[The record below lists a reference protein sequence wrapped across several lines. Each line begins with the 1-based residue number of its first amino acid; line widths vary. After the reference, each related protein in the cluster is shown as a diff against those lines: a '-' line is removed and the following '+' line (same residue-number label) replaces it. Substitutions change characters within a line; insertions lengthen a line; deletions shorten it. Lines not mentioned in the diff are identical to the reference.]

1 MKKIVFLTMFISFS
15 LTAVQCTK
23 TIEERIVERERT
35 NTILSGAT
43 VPTATIGSVGDYY
56 IDLTSVNLYG
66 PKTAEGWGTPVSL
79 RGLQGEKGSNGQE
92 APIPHIGNDGYW
104 YIGNTKTTVKAQGT
118 NGTNG
123 ITPTISEDGYW
134 IVNGQKTN
142 VKAKGDDGQNGTNG
156 QNGTTPT
163 ISIDNNGYW
172 VINGIKTDV
181 KAKGE
186 KGDKGNDGQNGTT
199 PSISIDN
206 NGYWVINGIKTD
218 VKAKGEK
225 GDKGNDGQN
234 GSNGKDGTTPI
245 ISIDNNGYWI
255 INGTKTDIKAKGEKG
270 DKGENGTNGKD
281 GTTPTITIDNN
292 GYWVINGTKTDVK
305 AKGEKG
311 DKGENGTNGK
321 DGTTPIIT
329 IDNDGYWVING
340 IKSNTKAKGEKGN
353 DGQNGADAPK
363 PNIKNG
369 YWYIGTENTGVKA
382 QGDQGERGLPGKD
395 GSKIYAGQGNPPA
408 NTGRE
413 GDYYINTEDKIFYG
427 PKTNT
432 GWPSTGISLSA
443 QQIITT
449 DYELSPD
456 GKTLLKWKNSNTH
469 FIDMNADP
477 KLKDVENIAELAFNG
492 EQVSYELRTFVIGN
506 KVKSIGAKAFNGC
519 FRLTTVEADENK
531 TTQITEIK
539 EQTFANCNHLQ
550 NIDIPSSVTTI
561 GKRAFIGCYKLTTV
575 ILPEK
580 VNKIEDQAFMQC
592 KNLHTL
598 IAHNPTA
605 FSINKK
611 AFIQTHLRNIY
622 VPSQKVDS
630 YKALNIDY
638 KDIIK

>member
-79 RGLQGEKGSNGQE
+79 RGLQGEKGSNGQD

-172 VINGIKTDV
+172 VINGIK
-181 KAKGE
+181 
-186 KGDKGNDGQNGTT
+186 
-199 PSISIDN
+199 
-206 NGYWVINGIKTD
+206 
-218 VKAKGEK
+218 
-225 GDKGNDGQN
+225 
-234 GSNGKDGTTPI
+234 
-245 ISIDNNGYWI
+245 
-255 INGTKTDIKAKGEKG
+255 
-270 DKGENGTNGKD
+270 
-281 GTTPTITIDNN
+281 
-292 GYWVINGTKTDVK
+292 
-305 AKGEKG
+305 
-311 DKGENGTNGK
+311 
-321 DGTTPIIT
+321 
-329 IDNDGYWVING
+329 
-340 IKSNTKAKGEKGN
+340 SNTKAKGEKGN

-363 PNIKNG
+363 PNIKDG
-369 YWYIGTENTGVKA
+369 YWYIGNVNTNIKA
-382 QGDQGERGLPGKD
+382 QGERGLPGKD

-413 GDYYINTEDKIFYG
+413 GDYYIDTENKIFYG

-432 GWPSTGISLSA
+432 GWPSTGLSLSA

-456 GKTLLKWKNSNTH
+456 GKTLLKWKNPNTR

-477 KLKDVENIAELAFNG
+477 KLKEVTKIGNNAFYGSINHIGDMELVSIFIGDNVTEIGTNAFNAC
-492 EQVSYELRTFVIGN
+492 YKL
-506 KVKSIGAKAFNGC
+506 KSVDLPDG
-519 FRLTTVEADENK
+519 
-531 TTQITEIK
+531 ITKINDG
-539 EQTFANCNHLQ
+539 TFANCVRLQ
-550 NIDIPSSVTTI
+550 LIYLPETVTTI
-561 GKRAFIGCYKLTTV
+561 DKNAFSGNIRLHSAFIL
-575 ILPEK
+575 
-580 VNKIEDQAFMQC
+580 
-592 KNLHTL
+592 
-598 IAHNPTA
+598 NPTA
-605 FSINKK
+605 FAIDPL
-611 AFIQTHLRNIY
+611 AFRGSGLRNIY
-622 VPSQKVDS
+622 VPSGKVDA
-630 YKALNIDY
+630 YKAANSTYQHL
-638 KDIIK
+638 IK

>member
-79 RGLQGEKGSNGQE
+79 RGLQGEKGSNGQD

-156 QNGTTPT
+156 QNGTTP
-163 ISIDNNGYW
+163 
-172 VINGIKTDV
+172 
-181 KAKGE
+181 
-186 KGDKGNDGQNGTT
+186 
-199 PSISIDN
+199 SISIDN

-218 VKAKGEK
+218 IKAKGE
-225 GDKGNDGQN
+225 KGNDGQN
-234 GSNGKDGTTPI
+234 GTNGKDGTTPT
-245 ISIDNNGYWI
+245 ISIDNNGYWV

-292 GYWVINGTKTDVK
+292 
-305 AKGEKG
+305 
-311 DKGENGTNGK
+311 
-321 DGTTPIIT
+321 
-329 IDNDGYWVING
+329 GYWVING

-413 GDYYINTEDKIFYG
+413 GDYYIDTEAKIFYG

-456 GKTLLKWKNSNTH
+456 GKTLLKWKNPNTR
-469 FIDMNADP
+469 FIDMNTDP
-477 KLKDVENIAELAFNG
+477 KLKEVTKIENNAFYGSINHVGDMELISIFIGDNVTEIGTNAFN
-492 EQVSYELRTFVIGN
+492 SCYKL
-506 KVKSIGAKAFNGC
+506 KSVDLPDG
-519 FRLTTVEADENK
+519 
-531 TTQITEIK
+531 ITKINDG
-539 EQTFANCNHLQ
+539 TFANCVRLQ
-550 NIDIPSSVTTI
+550 LIYLPETVTAIDKNAFSGNIRLHS
-561 GKRAFIGCYKLTTV
+561 AFIL
-575 ILPEK
+575 
-580 VNKIEDQAFMQC
+580 NS
-592 KNLHTL
+592 
-598 IAHNPTA
+598 TA
-605 FSINKK
+605 FVINPL
-611 AFIQTHLRNIY
+611 AFRGSGLRNIY
-622 VPSQKVDS
+622 VPSGQVDT
-630 YKALNIDY
+630 YKTANPTYQDL
-638 KDIIK
+638 IK

>member
-79 RGLQGEKGSNGQE
+79 RGLQGEKGSNGQD

-172 VINGIKTDV
+172 VINGIK
-181 KAKGE
+181 
-186 KGDKGNDGQNGTT
+186 
-199 PSISIDN
+199 
-206 NGYWVINGIKTD
+206 
-218 VKAKGEK
+218 
-225 GDKGNDGQN
+225 
-234 GSNGKDGTTPI
+234 
-245 ISIDNNGYWI
+245 
-255 INGTKTDIKAKGEKG
+255 
-270 DKGENGTNGKD
+270 
-281 GTTPTITIDNN
+281 
-292 GYWVINGTKTDVK
+292 
-305 AKGEKG
+305 
-311 DKGENGTNGK
+311 
-321 DGTTPIIT
+321 
-329 IDNDGYWVING
+329 
-340 IKSNTKAKGEKGN
+340 SNTKAKGEKGN

-363 PNIKNG
+363 PNIKDG
-369 YWYIGTENTGVKA
+369 YWYIGNVNTNIKA
-382 QGDQGERGLPGKD
+382 QGERGLPGKD

-413 GDYYINTEDKIFYG
+413 GDYYIDTEAKIFYG

-456 GKTLLKWKNSNTH
+456 GKTLLKWKNPNTR

-477 KLKDVENIAELAFNG
+477 KLKEVTKIGNNAFYGSINHIGDMELVSIFIGDNVTEIGTNAFN
-492 EQVSYELRTFVIGN
+492 SCYKL
-506 KVKSIGAKAFNGC
+506 KSVDLPDG
-519 FRLTTVEADENK
+519 
-531 TTQITEIK
+531 ITKINDG
-539 EQTFANCNHLQ
+539 TFANCVRLQ
-550 NIDIPSSVTTI
+550 LIYLPETVTAIDKNAFSGNIRLHS
-561 GKRAFIGCYKLTTV
+561 AFIL
-575 ILPEK
+575 
-580 VNKIEDQAFMQC
+580 
-592 KNLHTL
+592 
-598 IAHNPTA
+598 NPTA
-605 FSINKK
+605 FVIDPL
-611 AFIQTHLRNIY
+611 AFRGSGLRNIY
-622 VPSQKVDS
+622 VPSGQVDT
-630 YKALNIDY
+630 YKTANPTYQNL
-638 KDIIK
+638 IK

>member
-1 MKKIVFLTMFISFS
+1 MKKIVFLAMFVGLS
-15 LTAVQCTK
+15 LASVQCTK
-23 TIEERIVERERT
+23 TVEERIVERERT
-35 NTILSGAT
+35 NTILSGSTA
-43 VPTATIGSVGDYY
+43 PTATIGNVGDYY

-66 PKTAEGWGTPVSL
+66 PKTAEGWGNPVSL
-79 RGLQGEKGSNGQE
+79 RGLQGQNGTYGQNGQD
-92 APIPHIGNDGYW
+92 APLPNIGVDGYW
-104 YIGNTKTTVKAQGT
+104 YIGITKTTVKAQGN
-118 NGTNG
+118 NGADGQNG
-123 ITPTISEDGYW
+123 VTPTISEDGYW

-142 VKAKGDDGQNGTNG
+142 VKAKGEKGADGQNGTNG
-156 QNGTTPT
+156 QNGITPT

-172 VINGIKTDV
+172 VINGVKTDI

-186 KGDKGNDGQNGTT
+186 KGEDGQNGTT

-206 NGYWVINGIKTD
+206 DGYWVINGVKTNT
-218 VKAKGEK
+218 KAKGEK
-225 GDKGNDGQN
+225 GEKGQN
-234 GSNGKDGTTPI
+234 
-245 ISIDNNGYWI
+245 
-255 INGTKTDIKAKGEKG
+255 
-270 DKGENGTNGKD
+270 
-281 GTTPTITIDNN
+281 GTTPT
-292 GYWVINGTKTDVK
+292 
-305 AKGEKG
+305 
-311 DKGENGTNGK
+311 
-321 DGTTPIIT
+321 IT

-340 IKSNTKAKGEKGN
+340 IKSNTKAKGEKGEKGN
-353 DGQNGADAPK
+353 DGQNGSDAPK
-363 PNIKNG
+363 PNIKDV
-369 YWYIGTENTGVKA
+369 YWYIGNVNTNIKA
-382 QGDQGERGLPGKD
+382 QGERGLPGKD

-449 DYELSPD
+449 DYELNPD
-456 GKTLLKWKNSNTH
+456 GKTLLKWKNPNTR

-477 KLKDVENIAELAFNG
+477 KLKDVEFIAELAFNG

-550 NIDIPSSVTTI
+550 NIDIPSNVTTI
-561 GKRAFIGCYKLTTV
+561 GKRAFIGCYKLTTI

-598 IAHNPTA
+598 ITHNPTA
-605 FSINKK
+605 FNINKK

-622 VPSQKVDS
+622 VPSQKADS
-630 YKALNIDY
+630 YKALNADY

>member
-1 MKKIVFLTMFISFS
+1 MKKIVFLAMFVGLS
-15 LTAVQCTK
+15 LVSVQCTK
-23 TIEERIVERERT
+23 TVEERIVERERT
-35 NTILSGAT
+35 NTILSGSTA
-43 VPTATIGSVGDYY
+43 PTATIGNVGDYY

-66 PKTAEGWGTPVSL
+66 PKTAEGWGNPISL
-79 RGLQGEKGSNGQE
+79 RGLQGQNGTDGQNGQD
-92 APIPHIGNDGYW
+92 APIPHIGDDGYW
-104 YIGNTKTTVKAQGT
+104 YIGNTKTAVKAQGN
-118 NGTNG
+118 NGADGQNG
-123 ITPTISEDGYW
+123 VTPTISEDGYW

-142 VKAKGDDGQNGTNG
+142 VKAKGEKGADGQNGTNG
-156 QNGTTPT
+156 QNGITPT

-172 VINGIKTDV
+172 VINGVKTNT

-186 KGDKGNDGQNGTT
+186 KGEKGQNGTT
-199 PSISIDN
+199 P
-206 NGYWVINGIKTD
+206 T
-218 VKAKGEK
+218 
-225 GDKGNDGQN
+225 
-234 GSNGKDGTTPI
+234 
-245 ISIDNNGYWI
+245 
-255 INGTKTDIKAKGEKG
+255 
-270 DKGENGTNGKD
+270 
-281 GTTPTITIDNN
+281 
-292 GYWVINGTKTDVK
+292 
-305 AKGEKG
+305 
-311 DKGENGTNGK
+311 
-321 DGTTPIIT
+321 IT

-340 IKSNTKAKGEKGN
+340 IKSNTKAKGEKGEKGN

-363 PNIKNG
+363 PNIKDG
-369 YWYIGTENTGVKA
+369 YWYIGNVNTNIKA
-382 QGDQGERGLPGKD
+382 QGERGLPGKD
-395 GSKIYAGQGNPPA
+395 GSKIYAGQGKP
-408 NTGRE
+408 NTQGVE
-413 GDYYINTEDKIFYG
+413 GDYYIDTEDKIFYG

-449 DYELSPD
+449 DYELSSD
-456 GKTLLKWKNSNTH
+456 GKTLLKWKNPNTR

-477 KLKDVENIAELAFNG
+477 KLKDVEFIAELAFNG

-550 NIDIPSSVTTI
+550 NIDIPSNVTTI
-561 GKRAFIGCYKLTTV
+561 GKRAFIGCYKLTTI

-598 IAHNPTA
+598 ITHNPTA
-605 FSINKK
+605 FNINKK

-622 VPSQKVDS
+622 VPSQKADS
-630 YKALNIDY
+630 YKALNADY

>member
-1 MKKIVFLTMFISFS
+1 MKKIVFLAMFVGLS
-15 LTAVQCTK
+15 LASVQCTK
-23 TIEERIVERERT
+23 TVEERIVERERT
-35 NTILSGAT
+35 NTILSGST
-43 VPTATIGSVGDYY
+43 VPTATIGNVGDYY

-66 PKTAEGWGTPVSL
+66 PKTAEGWGNPVSL
-79 RGLQGEKGSNGQE
+79 RGLQGQNGTDGQNGQD
-92 APIPHIGNDGYW
+92 APIPHIGDDGYW
-104 YIGNTKTTVKAQGT
+104 YIGNTKTTVKAQGN
-118 NGTNG
+118 NGADGQNG
-123 ITPTISEDGYW
+123 VTPTISEDGYW

-142 VKAKGDDGQNGTNG
+142 VKAKGEKGADGQNGTNG
-156 QNGTTPT
+156 QNGITPT

-172 VINGIKTDV
+172 VINGVKTDI

-186 KGDKGNDGQNGTT
+186 KGEDGQNGTT

-206 NGYWVINGIKTD
+206 DGYWVINGVKTNT
-218 VKAKGEK
+218 KAKGEK
-225 GDKGNDGQN
+225 GEKGQN
-234 GSNGKDGTTPI
+234 
-245 ISIDNNGYWI
+245 
-255 INGTKTDIKAKGEKG
+255 
-270 DKGENGTNGKD
+270 
-281 GTTPTITIDNN
+281 GTTPT
-292 GYWVINGTKTDVK
+292 
-305 AKGEKG
+305 
-311 DKGENGTNGK
+311 
-321 DGTTPIIT
+321 IT

-340 IKSNTKAKGEKGN
+340 IKSNTKAKGEKGEKGEKGN

-363 PNIKNG
+363 PNIKDG
-369 YWYIGTENTGVKA
+369 YWYIGNVNTNIKA
-382 QGDQGERGLPGKD
+382 QGERGLPGKD

-456 GKTLLKWKNSNTH
+456 GKTLLKWKNPNTR

-477 KLKDVENIAELAFNG
+477 KLKDVEFIAELAFNG

-550 NIDIPSSVTTI
+550 NIDIPSNVTTI
-561 GKRAFIGCYKLTTV
+561 VKRAFIGCYKLTTI

-598 IAHNPTA
+598 ITHNPTA
-605 FSINKK
+605 FNINKK

-622 VPSQKVDS
+622 VPSQKTDS
-630 YKALNIDY
+630 YKALNADY

>member
-1 MKKIVFLTMFISFS
+1 MKKIVFLAMFVGLS
-15 LTAVQCTK
+15 LASVQCTK
-23 TIEERIVERERT
+23 TVEERIVERERT
-35 NTILSGAT
+35 NTILSGSTA
-43 VPTATIGSVGDYY
+43 PTATIGNVGDYY

-66 PKTAEGWGTPVSL
+66 PKTAEGWGNPVSL
-79 RGLQGEKGSNGQE
+79 RGLQGQNGTDGQNGQD
-92 APIPHIGNDGYW
+92 APIPHIGDDGYW
-104 YIGNTKTTVKAQGT
+104 YIGNTKTTVKAQGN
-118 NGTNG
+118 NGADGQNG
-123 ITPTISEDGYW
+123 VTPTISEDGYW

-142 VKAKGDDGQNGTNG
+142 VKAKGEKGADGQNGTNG
-156 QNGTTPT
+156 QNGITPT

-172 VINGIKTDV
+172 VINGVKTDI

-186 KGDKGNDGQNGTT
+186 KGEKGEDGQNGTT

-206 NGYWVINGIKTD
+206 DGYWVINGVKTNT
-218 VKAKGEK
+218 KAKGEK
-225 GDKGNDGQN
+225 GEKGAKGQN
-234 GSNGKDGTTPI
+234 
-245 ISIDNNGYWI
+245 
-255 INGTKTDIKAKGEKG
+255 
-270 DKGENGTNGKD
+270 
-281 GTTPTITIDNN
+281 GTTPT
-292 GYWVINGTKTDVK
+292 
-305 AKGEKG
+305 
-311 DKGENGTNGK
+311 
-321 DGTTPIIT
+321 IT

-340 IKSNTKAKGEKGN
+340 IKSNTKAKGEKGEKGN

-363 PNIKNG
+363 PNIKDG
-369 YWYIGTENTGVKA
+369 YWYIGNVNTNIKA
-382 QGDQGERGLPGKD
+382 QGERGLPGKD
-395 GSKIYAGQGNPPA
+395 GSKIYAGQGKP
-408 NTGRE
+408 NTQGVE
-413 GDYYINTEDKIFYG
+413 GDYYIDTEDKIFYG

-449 DYELSPD
+449 DYELSSD
-456 GKTLLKWKNSNTH
+456 GKTLLKWKNPNTR

-477 KLKDVENIAELAFNG
+477 KLKDVEFIAELAFNG

-550 NIDIPSSVTTI
+550 NIDIPSNVTTI
-561 GKRAFIGCYKLTTV
+561 GKRAFIGCYKLTTI

-598 IAHNPTA
+598 ITHNPTA
-605 FSINKK
+605 FNINKK

-622 VPSQKVDS
+622 VPSQKTDS
-630 YKALNIDY
+630 YKALNADY

>member
-35 NTILSGAT
+35 NTILSGTT

-79 RGLQGEKGSNGQE
+79 RGLQGEKGSNGQD

-172 VINGIKTDV
+172 VINGTKTDV
-181 KAKGE
+181 KAKG
-186 KGDKGNDGQNGTT
+186 K
-199 PSISIDN
+199 
-206 NGYWVINGIKTD
+206 
-218 VKAKGEK
+218 
-225 GDKGNDGQN
+225 
-234 GSNGKDGTTPI
+234 
-245 ISIDNNGYWI
+245 
-255 INGTKTDIKAKGEKG
+255 KG

-292 GYWVINGTKTDVK
+292 
-305 AKGEKG
+305 
-311 DKGENGTNGK
+311 
-321 DGTTPIIT
+321 
-329 IDNDGYWVING
+329 GYWVING

-369 YWYIGTENTGVKA
+369 YWYIGNVNTNIKA
-382 QGDQGERGLPGKD
+382 QGERGLPGKD

-413 GDYYINTEDKIFYG
+413 GDYYIDTEAKIFYG

-456 GKTLLKWKNSNTH
+456 GKTLLKWKNPNTR

-477 KLKDVENIAELAFNG
+477 KLKEVTKIGNNAFYGSINHIGDMELVSIFIGDNVTEIGTNAFN
-492 EQVSYELRTFVIGN
+492 SCYKL
-506 KVKSIGAKAFNGC
+506 KSVDLPDG
-519 FRLTTVEADENK
+519 
-531 TTQITEIK
+531 ITKINDG
-539 EQTFANCNHLQ
+539 TFANCVRLQ
-550 NIDIPSSVTTI
+550 LIYLPETVTAIDKNAFSGNIRLHS
-561 GKRAFIGCYKLTTV
+561 AFIL
-575 ILPEK
+575 
-580 VNKIEDQAFMQC
+580 
-592 KNLHTL
+592 
-598 IAHNPTA
+598 NPTA
-605 FSINKK
+605 FTIDPL
-611 AFIQTHLRNIY
+611 AFRGSGLRNIY
-622 VPSQKVDS
+622 VPSGQVDT
-630 YKALNIDY
+630 YKTANPTYQNL
-638 KDIIK
+638 IK

>member
-1 MKKIVFLTMFISFS
+1 MKKIVFLAMFVGLS
-15 LTAVQCTK
+15 LASVQCTK
-23 TIEERIVERERT
+23 TVEERIVERERT
-35 NTILSGAT
+35 NTILSGSTA
-43 VPTATIGSVGDYY
+43 PTATIGNVGDYY

-66 PKTAEGWGTPVSL
+66 PKTAEGWGNPVSL
-79 RGLQGEKGSNGQE
+79 RGLQGQNGTDGQNGQD
-92 APIPHIGNDGYW
+92 APIPHIGDDGYW
-104 YIGNTKTTVKAQGT
+104 YIGNTKTTVKAQGN
-118 NGTNG
+118 NGADGQNG
-123 ITPTISEDGYW
+123 VTPTISEDGYW

-142 VKAKGDDGQNGTNG
+142 VKAKGEKGADGQNGTNG
-156 QNGTTPT
+156 QNGITPT

-172 VINGIKTDV
+172 VINGVKTDI

-186 KGDKGNDGQNGTT
+186 KGEKGEDGQNGTT

-206 NGYWVINGIKTD
+206 DGYWVINGVKTNT
-218 VKAKGEK
+218 KAKGEK
-225 GDKGNDGQN
+225 GEKGAKGQN
-234 GSNGKDGTTPI
+234 
-245 ISIDNNGYWI
+245 
-255 INGTKTDIKAKGEKG
+255 
-270 DKGENGTNGKD
+270 
-281 GTTPTITIDNN
+281 GTTPT
-292 GYWVINGTKTDVK
+292 
-305 AKGEKG
+305 
-311 DKGENGTNGK
+311 
-321 DGTTPIIT
+321 IT

-340 IKSNTKAKGEKGN
+340 IKSNTKAKGEKGEKGN

-363 PNIKNG
+363 PNIKDG
-369 YWYIGTENTGVKA
+369 YWYIGNVNTNIKA
-382 QGDQGERGLPGKD
+382 QGERGLPGKD
-395 GSKIYAGQGNPPA
+395 GSKIYAGQGKP
-408 NTGRE
+408 NTQGVE
-413 GDYYINTEDKIFYG
+413 GDYYIDTEDKIFYG

-449 DYELSPD
+449 DYELSSD
-456 GKTLLKWKNSNTH
+456 GKTLLKWKNPNTR

-477 KLKDVENIAELAFNG
+477 KLKDVEFIAELAFNG

-506 KVKSIGAKAFNGC
+506 KVKSIGAKAFNGS

-550 NIDIPSSVTTI
+550 NIDIPSNVTTI
-561 GKRAFIGCYKLTTV
+561 GKRAFIGCYKLTTI

-598 IAHNPTA
+598 ITHNPTA
-605 FSINKK
+605 FNINKK

-622 VPSQKVDS
+622 VPSQKADS
-630 YKALNIDY
+630 YKALNADY